1 MNEEKQIITFEEIFK
16 SKKEPEK
23 KEPPTN
29 KRGYTYTLLY
39 YAIVM
44 YIIASIIVIV
54 FASLPNFT
62 KTYSE
67 EELLIESI
75 AQDYY
80 GLATI
85 PESLWQTVST
95 SEYNTEVAN
104 VGNYEGFIIIV
115 NAYNDVYR
123 ETFYVTDEFGFEVF
137 NVALFEQATKVT
149 RTWDDGSTIVLYR
162 GDLLPEAS
170 IFRVDDPVI
179 RGPQTMLTPDA
190 SSILNFLI
198 YLIMIPGII
207 YFMKRDIVFDY
218 NEAKSK
224 GKELIIPIIL
234 GYAYVWAG
242 NLISNALSTYIA
254 SSYNLNVAE
263 SVNQRAIISAVTS
276 STGILMII
284 SAVFIGPIIEELVFR
299 KALFGLIKNNT
310 VALLVSTVVF
320 GLIHVVGEASLA
332 EALVNGVAYFVMG
345 FVFGFIYLKSDRN
358 IVIPTIVHIINN
370 GVSIL
375 LILIL
380 L

>member
-1 MNEEKQIITFEEIFK
+1 
-16 SKKEPEK
+16 
-23 KEPPTN
+23 
-29 KRGYTYTLLY
+29 
-39 YAIVM
+39 M

>member
-1 MNEEKQIITFEEIFK
+1 M
-16 SKKEPEK
+16 
-23 KEPPTN
+23 
-29 KRGYTYTLLY
+29 
-39 YAIVM
+39 
-44 YIIASIIVIV
+44 
-54 FASLPNFT
+54 
-62 KTYSE
+62 
-67 EELLIESI
+67 
-75 AQDYY
+75 
-80 GLATI
+80 
-85 PESLWQTVST
+85 
-95 SEYNTEVAN
+95 
-104 VGNYEGFIIIV
+104 
-115 NAYNDVYR
+115 
-123 ETFYVTDEFGFEVF
+123 
-137 NVALFEQATKVT
+137 
-149 RTWDDGSTIVLYR
+149 VLYR

-170 IFRVDDPVI
+170 IFRVDDPSI
-179 RGPQTMLTPDA
+179 QGPQTMLTADA
-190 SSILNFLI
+190 SSLLNFLI

-207 YFMKRDIVFDY
+207 YFMKHDILFDY
-218 NEAKSK
+218 KEAKAK
-224 GKELIIPIIL
+224 GKDLIIPVIL

-242 NLISNALSTYIA
+242 NLISNALSTFIA
-254 SSYNLNVAE
+254 SSYNLNVSE

-358 IVIPTIVHIINN
+358 IIVPTIVHILNN

-375 LILIL
+375 FILIL